1 MKPKYIKLILL
12 SLILI
17 FISVFFLFGINDF
30 FTLEAIKNLKSEI
43 TAYKE
48 SYPIQSV
55 LLFILIYVTG
65 TSLSLPVAGILS
77 VAGGAIFGLVWGTF
91 LVSIAGTIGATAA
104 FMLSR
109 YLFRDIIQQRYGEKL
124 TIINQGI
131 KKNGRTY
138 LLSLRLIPVFPYFII
153 NAVMGITPMP
163 LFSFSI
169 ITLVGMVPI
178 TSILVNGG
186 VQIATINSIQDILSV
201 RVLLSFILIGLIPL
215 LAHKFSRHLKPGED
229 L

>member
-1 MKPKYIKLILL
+1 MKPFYIKLIIFGLL
-12 SLILI
+12 LI
-17 FISVFFLFGINDF
+17 FISLFFIFGINEF
-30 FTLEAIKNLKSEI
+30 FTLETIKNLKSEI
-43 TAYKE
+43 SSYKE
-48 SYPIQSV
+48 SYPIQIV

-77 VAGGAIFGLVWGTF
+77 VAGGAIFGLVWGTIF
-91 LVSIAGTIGATAA
+91 VSIAGTIGATAA

-109 YLFRDIIQQRYGEKL
+109 YLFKDLIQQRYGDKL
-124 TIINQGI
+124 TIINEGI
-131 KKNGRTY
+131 KKNGNMY

-169 ITLVGMVPI
+169 ITLIGMVPI

-186 VQIATINSIQDILSV
+186 VQIATINSLQDILSIK
-201 RVLLSFILIGLIPL
+201 VLASFILIGLIPL
-215 LAHKFSRHLKPGED
+215 LAHKFSRHLTPG
-229 L
+229 